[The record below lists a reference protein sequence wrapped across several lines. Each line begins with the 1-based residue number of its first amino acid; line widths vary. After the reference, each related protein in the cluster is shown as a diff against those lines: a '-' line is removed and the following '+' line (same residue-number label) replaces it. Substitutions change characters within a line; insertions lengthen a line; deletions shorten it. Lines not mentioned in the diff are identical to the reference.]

1 MAFAIRPEMTLRPSA
16 QTNEYTLM
24 IHGDIGE
31 SYWSE
36 SVSARQVV
44 DQLKDL
50 KASTALTIRINSFGG
65 SVVDGLAIYNA
76 LRDYRGSKTVVVDGI
91 AASAASL
98 IAMAGDSI
106 EMPET
111 SMMMIHGPS
120 IYTAGNSS
128 ELRQQADVLD
138 KFAEAM
144 LSAYTRKTG
153 MSDDEARALLTDGE
167 DHWYT
172 GAEAVAAKIA
182 DKIRD
187 YAPEPTEAAKA
198 ALNRAAPGMKTMAMA
213 AYFGSIPTRKE
224 TEMSD
229 AQSPSEP
236 VAAVDTP
243 TADATAST
251 TTDVVAAAVPAP
263 VVLPDVVAD
272 VQARTDEIE
281 ARAAAQV
288 AAAAAEAAEARAK
301 LGAEVEA
308 REARE
313 AVEAFKR
320 DFVNLPGDVEASAK
334 ALRVIAKQA
343 PDALETIKATLAS
356 ANALL
361 ADGKVTGFEP
371 VGAGGDVVV
380 ETAGQKIDRLAAAHI
395 AVNSK
400 LTKEQA
406 RSMVYTEH
414 PELVDELRNQK
425 D

>member
-16 QTNEYTLM
+16 QANEYTLM

-111 SMMMIHGPS
+111 SMMMIHGPWT
-120 IYTAGNSS
+120 YTAGNSS

-187 YAPEPTEAAKA
+187 FAPEPTEAAKA
-198 ALNRAAPGMKTMAMA
+198 ALTRAAPGMKTMAMA

-224 TEMSD
+224 TEMPD
-229 AQSPSEP
+229 DQVTPDT
-236 VAAVDTP
+236 AAVNTP

-251 TTDVVAAAVPAP
+251 TTYVVAAAVPAP
-263 VVLPDVVAD
+263 VVLPDVEAD
-272 VQARTDEIE
+272 VQARISEIE

-308 REARE
+308 REVRE

-320 DFVNLPGDVEASAK
+320 DFVNLPGDVEANAK

-380 ETAGQKIDRLAAAHI
+380 ETAAQKIDRLAAAHI